1 MFVVI
6 FRARVRQFDAQY
18 TSVAAQMRELALK
31 DFGCL
36 EFTAV
41 TEGEQEIALSYWPDE
56 ASIRAWKQQAD
67 HQMAQQLGRE
77 RWYAS
82 YSVEIAE
89 IQRSYARPSSA
100 PTPT

>member
-6 FRARVRQFDAQY
+6 FRAQVRQFDADY
-18 TSVAAQMRELALK
+18 SAMAAQMRELALTQ
-31 DFGCL
+31 FGCL

-41 TEGEQEIALSYWPDE
+41 TEGEQEVALSYWPDE

-67 HQMAQQLGRE
+67 HLMAQKLGRE
-77 RWYAS
+77 RWYGS

-89 IQRSYARPSSA
+89 IARSYRHGAG
-100 PTPT
+100 

>member
-1 MFVVI
+1 MYVVI
-6 FRARVRQFDAQY
+6 FRARVRQFDDEY
-18 TSVAAQMRELALK
+18 SRVAAQMRDLAINS
-31 DFGCL
+31 FRCM

-41 TEGEQEIALSYWPDE
+41 TEGDQEIALSYWPDE

-67 HQMAQQLGRE
+67 HVMAQQLGRE

-89 IQRSYARPSSA
+89 IQRSYARPA
-100 PTPT
+100 NP